1 MPSYSLV
8 TVLYILGSI
17 LYKASMCYVRTWHND
32 SPFRIQSLRV
42 DLNGCHS
49 VVTCVPIQQ
58 VTLSGK
64 NKF

>member
-1 MPSYSLV
+1 MPSTILV
-8 TVLYILGSI
+8 SVLSILGSI
-17 LYKASMCYVRTWHND
+17 LHKVTMCYVRTWHNN

-58 VTLSGK
+58 VTLKGQ
-64 NKF
+64 NKV